1 MCYVNVRAE
10 FGLPGIDLIITRSVK
25 DKVQGISL
33 MCMLFEGNTAEN
45 ADIPPYSTK
54 TG

>member
-1 MCYVNVRAE
+1 MCYASVRAE
-10 FGLPGIDLIITRSVK
+10 FGLPCIDLIVTRSVK
-25 DKVQGISL
+25 DKVQSISL

-45 ADIPPYSTK
+45 ADTPPYSTK